1 MWVIVF
7 LLLQHML
14 ASCSSSKLTIL
25 RTSLAKFTGTCQT
38 FQSPESSKHTFSHT
52 KGSLQ
57 SDGLSHHIWR
67 VLTFVSGT
75 TFPFKLI
82 IHARSG
88 MIYQASHQ
96 GLQHLFK
103 QKFLFPS
110 ATVIEYFNVITS
122 SPLFQEST
130 YPGVA
135 SALCSTLGTTPYFSV
150 SLPILVQRV
159 QVALHL

>member
-1 MWVIVF
+1 MWAIVL

-25 RTSLAKFTGTCQT
+25 RASLAKFTGTCQT
-38 FQSPESSKHTFSHT
+38 FQSPESPKHTFSHT

-57 SDGLSHHIWR
+57 PDGLSHHIWK
-67 VLTFVSGT
+67 VLTLVSGI
-75 TFPFKLI
+75 TFPFERIK
-82 IHARSG
+82 HAQSR

-96 GLQHLFK
+96 GLQHPLK
-103 QKFLFPS
+103 WKFIFPS

-130 YPGVA
+130 HPEVA
-135 SALCSTLGTTPYFSV
+135 SARCSTLGTTPYFSV
-150 SLPILVQRV
+150 SLPLLVLRV